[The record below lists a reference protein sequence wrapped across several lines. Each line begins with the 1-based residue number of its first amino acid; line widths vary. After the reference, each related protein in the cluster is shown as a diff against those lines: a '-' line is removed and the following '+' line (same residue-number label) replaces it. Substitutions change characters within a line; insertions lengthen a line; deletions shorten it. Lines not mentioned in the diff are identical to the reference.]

1 MAAFSLSTIAAVR
14 GYHVRLRIVGNQAL
28 VTRNWKSD
36 EELED
41 G

>member
-1 MAAFSLSTIAAVR
+1 MAAFSLSMIAAVK
-14 GYHVRLRIVGNQAL
+14 GYHVYKDSWEPSV
-28 VTRNWKSD
+28 SD